1 MNITVKATK
10 LVCKL
15 LEKTSSKVLYSK
27 SSSKKT
33 YSDKASSS
41 KVIPYEA
48 FSNKIVSNE
57 TSSTFL
63 ANHTHTI
70 SRELSESA
78 TSAFYVSIAVPGL
91 ARLILPQDDISY
103 AYYCNN
109 DGQIVERFS
118 LTVQNIRTEYI
129 VHILQIIIQEN
140 FVKLVI
146 NNEKPVTMHPWYYV
160 WTLDTNYK
168 GYEEKTKQ
176 NTETL

>member
-70 SRELSESA
+70 SRELSES
-78 TSAFYVSIAVPGL
+78 
-91 ARLILPQDDISY
+91 
-103 AYYCNN
+103 
-109 DGQIVERFS
+109 
-118 LTVQNIRTEYI
+118 
-129 VHILQIIIQEN
+129 
-140 FVKLVI
+140 
-146 NNEKPVTMHPWYYV
+146 
-160 WTLDTNYK
+160 
-168 GYEEKTKQ
+168 
-176 NTETL
+176 